1 MADNVAITAGSG
13 TNVATDDVSGVHYQR
28 VKVAT
33 GADGAAA
40 DQALLYPLYAS
51 QAQVGD
57 VIVQRITNTDG
68 AASAVSSFGATAS
81 KKNCITTLIVYNS
94 SATNGYVDLTD
105 GSGGT
110 VFCTVPLPTVGGAV
124 IHFNPPLVQ
133 PTVNTALYIDVSA
146 ALSTVYMSFVGFKA

>member
-1 MADNVAITAGSG
+1 MADNIAITAGSG
-13 TNVATDDVSGVHYQR
+13 TSVATDDVSGVHYQR

-33 GADGAAA
+33 GADGAAT
-40 DQALLYPLYAS
+40 DIALLTPIYAA
-51 QAQVGD
+51 QAQVAD

-94 SATNGYVDLTD
+94 SATDGYVDVTD

-110 VFCTVPLPTVGGAV
+110 VICTIPLPKVGGAV

-133 PTVNTALYIDVSA
+133 PTANTGLYIDVSA
-146 ALSTVYMSFVGFKA
+146 ALSTIYLSFVGFKA

>member
-1 MADNVAITAGSG
+1 MADNIAITAGSG
-13 TNVATDDVSGVHYQR
+13 TSVATDDVSGVHYQR

-33 GADGAAA
+33 GADGSAA
-40 DQALLYPLYAS
+40 DVALLYPLYAA
-51 QAQVGD
+51 QAQLGD

-94 SATNGYVDLTD
+94 SATDGYVDLTD

-110 VFCTVPLPTVGGAV
+110 VFCTVPLPKTGGV

-133 PTVNTALYIDVSA
+133 PTANTALYIDVSA
-146 ALSTVYMSFVGFKA
+146 ALSTIYLSFVGFKA